1 MNDLINLIHVL
12 VEETEYISKSIDV
25 NIELIK
31 KGELEDLESANNSF
45 YKFMNKFIEH
55 NSQFKNK
62 LTELNLTS
70 VWDIKKHEKYNTGE
84 IDLLLKSLN
93 HNFNEAHKK
102 ITLYSQLIS
111 TELNMINKI
120 KYFKQTG
127 KVDLKF

>member
-12 VEETEYISKSIDV
+12 VEETEYISKSIDI

-31 KGELEDLESANNSF
+31 KGELEDLENANNSF

-62 LTELNLTS
+62 LAELNFTS
-70 VWDIKKHEKYNTGE
+70 VWDIKKHEKYNTDE

-93 HNFNEAHKK
+93 CNFNEAHKK